1 MYTLNELI
9 KASKKPCQG
18 RSQKLCVLGDCST
31 QFLSRAIKGYAFL
44 DGLSM
49 DVLDA
54 DYDQITEQ
62 ILDEGSA
69 LYKFQPDIVVI
80 YICSEKLFEEF
91 CTDPAPHSFAEKK
104 LALIKAYHERIS
116 QKCGAKILQFNFAEP
131 SDRIFGNFGAKTPVS
146 FIFQLRKLNYLLQ
159 ELMAEEKNVFPVDLL
174 SIQSRIGYDSFFPSV
189 QYHSAKLTIDLNC
202 LPEVAK
208 NVIDVIKAMNGY
220 RKKCVI
226 LDLDNTLWGGNV
238 GDCDLGELEIGS
250 VGRGHAFSN
259 FQRYIKQLKER
270 GIILA
275 VCSKNNE
282 EAAKKPFECLE
293 DMELKLSDIIIFTA
307 NWEDKA
313 SNIRNIISS
322 LNISADSVVFIDDN
336 PFERNAVKSLIPEIA
351 VPEMPEDPAD
361 FVSVLKSY
369 NYFETSSY
377 SADDKMRTEQYRTE
391 FRRKEDLSC
400 FEDYGSYL
408 ESLDMQ
414 AVCAP
419 FDQLHFARIAEFSQR
434 SNQFNLRTVRYTEE
448 DIKRIA
454 EDPDHLTLYF
464 TLKDKYGSYGLISAV
479 IMKKVSAD
487 TLFIDTW
494 ILSCRVLKRGMEEF
508 IINSMIRTAAENG
521 FSYVEAEYVPT
532 AKNGMVKRIYPDHG
546 FEEIGNDRFRVKVT
560 DHAAFPCHI
569 SQIRSEAVQ

>member
-18 RSQKLCVLGDCST
+18 RSQKLCVLGDRST

-91 CTDPAPHSFAEKK
+91 CTDPDPHSFAEKK

-174 SIQSRIGYDSFFPSV
+174 SIQSRIGYDSFFPAV

-220 RKKCVI
+220 RKK
-226 LDLDNTLWGGNV
+226 
-238 GDCDLGELEIGS
+238 
-250 VGRGHAFSN
+250 A
-259 FQRYIKQLKER
+259 
-270 GIILA
+270 
-275 VCSKNNE
+275 
-282 EAAKKPFECLE
+282 
-293 DMELKLSDIIIFTA
+293 
-307 NWEDKA
+307 
-313 SNIRNIISS
+313 
-322 LNISADSVVFIDDN
+322 
-336 PFERNAVKSLIPEIA
+336 
-351 VPEMPEDPAD
+351 
-361 FVSVLKSY
+361 
-369 NYFETSSY
+369 
-377 SADDKMRTEQYRTE
+377 
-391 FRRKEDLSC
+391 
-400 FEDYGSYL
+400 
-408 ESLDMQ
+408 
-414 AVCAP
+414 
-419 FDQLHFARIAEFSQR
+419 
-434 SNQFNLRTVRYTEE
+434 
-448 DIKRIA
+448 
-454 EDPDHLTLYF
+454 
-464 TLKDKYGSYGLISAV
+464 
-479 IMKKVSAD
+479 
-487 TLFIDTW
+487 
-494 ILSCRVLKRGMEEF
+494 
-508 IINSMIRTAAENG
+508 
-521 FSYVEAEYVPT
+521 
-532 AKNGMVKRIYPDHG
+532 
-546 FEEIGNDRFRVKVT
+546 
-560 DHAAFPCHI
+560 
-569 SQIRSEAVQ
+569 